1 VPYAGLTNTERIEEV
16 SFADLTKCRQDR
28 GDAIC
33 RTCKHREDRQNTDKI
48 EEVPSADLTKDDRQV
63 RGGVICRPDKRQ
75 IG

>member
-33 RTCKHREDRQNTDKI
+33 RTYKHREDRQNTDKI
-48 EEVPSADLTKDDRQV
+48 EEVHLQT
-63 RGGVICRPDKRQ
+63 
-75 IG
+75 